1 MELGLRELITIGTVV
16 ITIASSFVMVKAKTE
31 KLAEELVRIA
41 KELSDIHSR
50 IDSVEAQ
57 LGVLKHQSN
66 IIGGILSPT
75 NLKNNHQEIASLKE
89 ITKNNT
95 RDIDYLKNMHN
106 GKHPSVL

>member
-16 ITIASSFVMVKAKTE
+16 ITIASSFIMVKAKTE

-57 LGVLKHQSN
+57 LGVLKHQSS
-66 IIGGILSPT
+66 IIGSILSPT
-75 NLKNNHQEIASLKE
+75 NLKNNHQEMAALKE

-95 RDIDYLKNMHN
+95 REIEYLKNLHN
-106 GKHPSVL
+106 GRHPTV